1 MIEMRR
7 GYSLL
12 YKDGAVIFEENSS
25 DKEIYII
32 ESGKVEISKRIDG
45 DEVRIA
51 QLEKGEFFGEMAPIT
66 GAIRSATATAVGD
79 TYLVPLTMEEMLD
92 HIQTDPEFM
101 LSVLRRLINRL
112 RNTTSELRDLT
123 LKMYRPDR
131 PLVEKSLPVK
141 TPLADAAEDAVIAG
155 ESNQRLQKTVD
166 HLEQQIQEKDKQTEE
181 MRKQI
186 EQSQRRNWLKRSL
199 TTKSYHSDP
208 PVSLS

>member
-1 MIEMRR
+1 MRR

-166 HLEQQIQEKDKQTEE
+166 HLEQQIQEKDKQIEE

>member
-1 MIEMRR
+1 MRR

-12 YKDGAVIFEENSS
+12 YKDGEVIFEENSS

-45 DEVRIA
+45 DKVRIA
-51 QLEKGEFFGEMAPIT
+51 RLEKGEFFGEMAPIT
-66 GAIRSATATAVGD
+66 GVIRSATATAVGD
-79 TYLVPLTMEEMLD
+79 TYLVPFTMGEMLD
-92 HIQTDPEFM
+92 RIQTDTEFM
-101 LSVLRRLINRL
+101 LSVLRRLMNRL

-141 TPLADAAEDAVIAG
+141 TPLADVAEDAVITR
-155 ESNQRLQKTVD
+155 ESNLRLQKTVD
-166 HLEQQIQEKDKQTEE
+166 RLEQQIQEKDKQIEE

-186 EQSQRRNWLKRSL
+186 EQSQRRNWFKRSI
-199 TTKSYHSDP
+199 TTKSYRRSDS
-208 PVSLS
+208 VFESGE